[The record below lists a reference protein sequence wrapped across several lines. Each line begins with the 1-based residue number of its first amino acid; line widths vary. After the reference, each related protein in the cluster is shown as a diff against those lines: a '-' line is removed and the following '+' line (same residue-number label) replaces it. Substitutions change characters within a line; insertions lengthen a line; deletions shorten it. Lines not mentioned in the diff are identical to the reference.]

1 MNLGVKMN
9 KIEWDKSLATGI
21 KSIDYE
27 HKMLIERLNAVI
39 EAIDQNQGEGAIA
52 KTLDFLLDYTN
63 FHFSNEEKFISGH
76 GYPGLDVQQK
86 QHKEFKENVNQLILD
101 FQQEG
106 AEKEIAVEIHDFL
119 FVWLKKHIM
128 EVDHQLAQYATEE

>member
-1 MNLGVKMN
+1 MN
-9 KIEWDKSLATGI
+9 KIEWDDNLSTGI

-39 EAIDQNQGEGAIA
+39 EAIEKNQGEGTIA

-63 FHFSNEEKFISGH
+63 FHFTNEENFISDNGC
-76 GYPGLDVQQK
+76 PGLELQQK
-86 QHKEFKENVNQLILD
+86 QHAEFKESVNQIILD
-101 FQQEG
+101 FQQDG
-106 AEKEIAVEIHDFL
+106 ADKDIALQIHDFL

-128 EVDHQLAQYATEE
+128 EVDHQLAQYVKE

>member
-1 MNLGVKMN
+1 MK
-9 KIEWDKSLATGI
+9 KIEWDNNLAIGI

-39 EAIDQNQGEGAIA
+39 DAIDKNQGEGAIA

-76 GYPGLDVQQK
+76 GYPGLELQQE
-86 QHKEFKENVNQLILD
+86 QHRQFKEYVNQLILD
-101 FQQEG
+101 FQQDG
-106 AEKEIAVEIHDFL
+106 AIKDLANRIRDYL
-119 FVWLKKHIM
+119 FTWLVNHIM
-128 EVDHQLAQYATEE
+128 EVDHQLSQFISKEDTEK

>member
-1 MNLGVKMN
+1 MK

-27 HKMLIERLNAVI
+27 HKMLLERLNAVI
-39 EAIDQNQGEGAIA
+39 EAIEKNQGEGAIA

-76 GYPGLDVQQK
+76 GYPGLELQQA
-86 QHKEFKENVNQLILD
+86 QHKEFKASLNQLILD
-101 FQQEG
+101 FQQDG
-106 AEKEIAVEIHDFL
+106 ADKDIAVNIKDFL

-128 EVDHQLAQYATEE
+128 EVDHKLAQYVKE

>member
-1 MNLGVKMN
+1 MN
-9 KIEWDKSLATGI
+9 KIEWDPSLSTGI

-39 EAIDQNQGEGAIA
+39 EAIDKNQGEGTIA

-76 GYPGLDVQQK
+76 GYPGLELQQK
-86 QHKEFKENVNQLILD
+86 QHKEFKEFVNKLILD
-101 FQQEG
+101 FQQDGAVKDIANQIRDFIFTWLINHIMQVDRQLSNFVTKED
-106 AEKEIAVEIHDFL
+106 AEK
-119 FVWLKKHIM
+119 
-128 EVDHQLAQYATEE
+128 

>member
-1 MNLGVKMN
+1 MK

-39 EAIDQNQGEGAIA
+39 EAIEKNQGEGTIA

-63 FHFSNEEKFISGH
+63 FHFSNEEKFISTQ
-76 GYPGLDVQQK
+76 GYPGLELQQK
-86 QHKEFKENVNQLILD
+86 QHKQFKDSVNQLILD
-101 FQQEG
+101 FQQDG
-106 AEKEIAVEIHDFL
+106 AVKDIADRIRDFL
-119 FVWLKKHIM
+119 FTWLINHIM
-128 EVDHQLAQYATEE
+128 EIDRQLIQYVKE

>member
-1 MNLGVKMN
+1 MK

-39 EAIDQNQGEGAIA
+39 EAIDNSQGEGAIA

-63 FHFSNEEKFISGH
+63 FHFSNEEK
-76 GYPGLDVQQK
+76 
-86 QHKEFKENVNQLILD
+86 
-101 FQQEG
+101 
-106 AEKEIAVEIHDFL
+106 
-119 FVWLKKHIM
+119 
-128 EVDHQLAQYATEE
+128 

>member
-1 MNLGVKMN
+1 MN

-76 GYPGLDVQQK
+76 GYPGLELQQK
-86 QHKEFKENVNQLILD
+86 HHKEFKEHVNQLILD

-106 AEKEIAVEIHDFL
+106 AEKDIAVQIHDFL
-119 FVWLKKHIM
+119 FFWLKKHIM
-128 EVDHQLAQYATEE
+128 EVDHQLAQYVTEERTDK

>member
-1 MNLGVKMN
+1 MK

-39 EAIDQNQGEGAIA
+39 EAIDNSQGEGAIA

-76 GYPGLDVQQK
+76 GYPGLELQQK
-86 QHKEFKENVNQLILD
+86 QHKEFKEYINQLILD
-101 FQQEG
+101 FQQDG
-106 AEKEIAVEIHDFL
+106 AVKEIADRIRDFL
-119 FVWLKKHIM
+119 FTWLVNHIM
-128 EVDHQLAQYATEE
+128 QIDHQLSQFVSEEDTNE